1 MVKLL
6 SKPLTASVKERIKDK
21 KHRIAPPTALAPVYL
36 LPKPEPTEPTAPPKA
51 EPEPV
56 VAKKNKRG
64 RYEADYKAK
73 VVARAL
79 KARETGSET
88 IGAIAE
94 AEGLYETTIYNWLSA
109 AKKQAPKS
117 NGASTETV
125 KRKSGP
131 TPKSDMKAL
140 TRELADAM
148 DRVALLKKRLVKMV
162 AKHSASRSGA

>member
-1 MVKLL
+1 MAPKLL
-6 SKPLTASVKERIKDK
+6 AKPLTATVKERIKDK

-36 LPKPEPTEPTAPPKA
+36 LPKPEPTEPTAPPEA

-56 VAKKNKRG
+56 AAKKNKRG

-73 VVARAL
+73 VVARVL
-79 KARETGSET
+79 KARETGAET

-109 AKKQAPKS
+109 AKKDAAKS
-117 NGASTETV
+117 NGASVGAT
-125 KRKSGP
+125 KGKPGP
-131 TPKSDMKAL
+131 IPKSDMKTL

-148 DRVALLKKRLVKMV
+148 DRVALLKKRLVKML
-162 AKHSASRSGA
+162 AND